1 MKAFVVAGCCKML
14 VDVVQG
20 VARHIACDCSHFRSC
35 FFQLSMTLCRWN
47 LEPFVVC
54 SIVWYRRQESA
65 GVVDCELFL
74 FVLMAAKEDTS
85 LGRLFGAA
93 ALRPTKEKDVCM
105 DDSGSASTTN

>member
-14 VDVVQG
+14 ADVVQG
-20 VARHIACDCSHFRSC
+20 VARHIACDCSHFRPC
-35 FFQLSMTLCRWN
+35 FCQLSMTLCRWN

-54 SIVWYRRQESA
+54 SIVCMRQESA

-105 DDSGSASTTN
+105 DGSGSASTN